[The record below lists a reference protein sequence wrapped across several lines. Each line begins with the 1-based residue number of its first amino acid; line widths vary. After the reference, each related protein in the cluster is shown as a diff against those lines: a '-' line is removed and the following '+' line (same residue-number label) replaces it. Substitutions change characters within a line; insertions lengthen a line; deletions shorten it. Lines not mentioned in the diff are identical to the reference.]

1 MTSLTLP
8 IRSDMGG
15 SDRQDERHVADA
27 IVSSLNATDRSGP
40 SEALL
45 AQINRTNAAENSD
58 GADPFRRIGGGL
70 AFHCSIDL
78 DRRQV
83 TDVASMATMFRGYES
98 LLVKRDL
105 RDAGLI
111 SSTASGICGG
121 VHAATSAQCLEMALG
136 IKPPPLA
143 IVARNL
149 LLSCQYLNDNPM
161 HLFVLSGPDYSE
173 DVVRATNPEIWAK
186 AQTAPA
192 AHALIHGYK
201 TVAAIMTD
209 LNRPSG
215 KLFAEALDMMRL
227 ARSAYALLGGKYP
240 HSESICPGGVSL
252 TLSADQLDAFAN
264 KLRPFL
270 DYAKRCARIWDDVF
284 DFLYASDAA
293 FYDLG
298 RAPANMIDFGQW
310 DHEDFYDAT
319 YENCD
324 IWGAK
329 RWSTP
334 GAIIDGK
341 LVTTSLTELN
351 SGLEEF
357 VDHSFYEPWSGHP
370 YAADPAGN
378 PLSRRHPWNKSIS
391 RNPAKDSHAAPYSW
405 ATATAWNRS
414 LFEVGAYA
422 RLYISALAQKMPAS
436 DFIES
441 TGDSLVFHVPAGALP
456 AERLEWRVPPIWN
469 AFERN
474 RARAYAVAFNLMVTL
489 ENHRRAKAL
498 LARGEREM
506 SAPFEIP
513 TEGQRF
519 GVGFGG
525 AGRGFLAHWAVL
537 SGAELTNYQISV
549 PSRINAGP
557 RAPWGELGACEQAV
571 LNTPI
576 IESNWTGPAD
586 FHGIDLVRAIQSF
599 DPCMP
604 SKMHMIF
611 TGTDFTSAKEVTT
624 DGLI

>member
-8 IRSDMGG
+8 I
-15 SDRQDERHVADA
+15 Q
-27 IVSSLNATDRSGP
+27 TDSGEPAGVPFAYASERSGP
-40 SEALL
+40 GEALL
-45 AQINRTNAAENSD
+45 AQIARQNTGREGDN
-58 GADPFRRIGGGL
+58 PFQRIGGGL
-70 AFHCSIDL
+70 AFHCSVDL
-78 DRRQV
+78 DRRKV

-111 SSTASGICGG
+111 SSAASGICGG

-161 HLFVLSGPDYSE
+161 HLFILSGPDYSE
-173 DVVRATNPEIWAK
+173 DVVRATNPEIWSR
-186 AQTAPA
+186 AQIAPA
-192 AHALIHGYK
+192 RHAAVHGYR
-201 TVAAIMTD
+201 TIGALMTD
-209 LNRPSG
+209 LNRPG
-215 KLFAEALDMMRL
+215 GRLFTEALDMMRL
-227 ARSAYALLGGKYP
+227 ARSAYAMLGGKYP

-252 TLSADQLDAFAN
+252 ALDAEQIDAFAR
-264 KLRPFL
+264 KLGPFA

-284 DFLYASDAA
+284 DFLYACDPA
-293 FYDLG
+293 FRDLG
-298 RAPANMIDFGQW
+298 RAPANLVDFGQW
-310 DHEDFYDAT
+310 DHEAYYDAT

-324 IWGAK
+324 AWGEK

-334 GAIIDGK
+334 GAVIEGE
-341 LVTTSLTELN
+341 LRTTGLTEIN
-351 SGLEEF
+351 SGIEEF
-357 VDHSFYEPWSGHP
+357 VDHSFYDSWSGHP
-370 YAADPAGN
+370 HREDPAGN
-378 PLSRRHPWNKSIS
+378 PLSQHHPWNKAIH
-391 RNPAKDSHAAPYSW
+391 RNPGKISHPPPYSW
-405 ATATAWNRS
+405 ATAMAWNGHV
-414 LFEVGAYA
+414 FEVGAYA
-422 RLYISALAQKMPAS
+422 RLYITALARKIPAS
-436 DFIES
+436 DFLES
-441 TGDSLVFHVPAGALP
+441 TGDGLVFHVPAGALA

-489 ENHRRAKAL
+489 ENCGRAKML
-498 LARGEREM
+498 LARGERETA
-506 SAPFEIP
+506 APFEIP
-513 TEGQRF
+513 TAGQRY

-557 RAPWGELGACEQAV
+557 RTPWGELGACEQAV

-576 IESNWTGPAD
+576 IETNWSGPD
-586 FHGIDLVRAIQSF
+586 SFHGIDLVRAIQSF

-604 SKMHMIF
+604 TKMHMIF

-624 DGLI
+624 DGVI